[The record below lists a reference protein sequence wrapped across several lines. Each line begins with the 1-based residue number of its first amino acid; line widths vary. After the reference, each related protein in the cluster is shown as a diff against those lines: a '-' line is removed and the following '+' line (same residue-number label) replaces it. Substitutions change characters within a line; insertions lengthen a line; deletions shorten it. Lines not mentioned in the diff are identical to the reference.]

1 MRIRERSDVKRF
13 LLVLLLNGLATLPAW
28 SVDAVNE
35 PVATKGTMLFSADGG
50 RLGPVYRV
58 TSDGAAQ
65 IIIDGKMTTVPA
77 ATISS
82 KDGKL
87 TTSLKKTEVLSLK

>member
-1 MRIRERSDVKRF
+1 MKRI
-13 LLVLLLNGLATLPAW
+13 LLLLLSAFATLYAM
-28 SVDAVNE
+28 SAQADSQAA
-35 PVATKGTMLFSADGG
+35 PVATKGTMLFAADGG

-77 ATISS
+77 ATLSS

-87 TTSLKKTEVLSLK
+87 TTSLKKTEVIALK

>member
-1 MRIRERSDVKRF
+1 MKRF
-13 LLVLLLNGLATLPAW
+13 LFVSML
-28 SVDAVNE
+28 SVFAALTAVSAE
-35 PVATKGTMLFSADGG
+35 AGTEGSAVATKGTMLFAADGG

-58 TSDGAAQ
+58 GSDGAAQ
-65 IIIDGKMTTVPA
+65 LIIDGKMVSVPA

-87 TTSLKKTEVLSLK
+87 TTSLKKSEVIGLK